1 MQKKQIQ
8 PQFLHLTDSQ
18 NKDQIEKKLEDIL
31 KIIDIREGE
40 LSLELREGLQDTPKR
55 YTKFLT
61 EFMNPDP
68 FNMSTFES
76 EDYDEMIVVKDI
88 PFYSLCEHHLAPF
101 FGTGAI
107 AYIPNPETKR
117 IVGLSKLPRILDY
130 FARRPQNQERITQQV
145 ASFVQEHLNP
155 LGVAVSLTARHMCME
170 MRGIKKSGAQTQ
182 TNKFIGVFKE
192 DSIVRHEFLN
202 SLKI

>member
-1 MQKKQIQ
+1 MNKKQVQ
-8 PQFLHLTDSQ
+8 PEFLHLHDQQ
-18 NKDQIEKKLEDIL
+18 NKESMETSLRDIL
-31 KIIDIREGE
+31 KIIDTKEGQ
-40 LSLELREGLQDTPKR
+40 LNLELREGLQDTPKR

-68 FNMSTFES
+68 FNVSTFES

-130 FARRPQNQERITQQV
+130 YARRPQNQERITQQV
-145 ASFVQEHLNP
+145 ASFIQEHLNP

-182 TNKFIGVFKE
+182 TNKFVGVFKE